1 MKLTRRQQ
9 DIYDYLHENA
19 ERFAH
24 PPTYDE
30 LCQQLGLSSRG
41 SLHKHIQAL
50 IEAGLV
56 EPMEG
61 RQGIRL
67 VEWQQAD
74 TGIPHM
80 GAIAAGRPIE
90 ALAQP
95 EFLPLPEFLLSKHPC
110 YALTVKG
117 ESMIEAG
124 IMDGDLVVIEKRDNA
139 RNGEIVVA
147 LINDAEATLKRL
159 QNNHDGSVTLI
170 AENSAMPPMT
180 YAAEQ
185 VQIQGV
191 LLSLLRRY

>member
-9 DIYDYLHENA
+9 DIYDYLHNNA
-19 ERFAH
+19 ESFVH

-61 RQGIRL
+61 RWGIRL
-67 VEWQQAD
+67 VEWEQVD
-74 TGIPHM
+74 GGIPHL
-80 GAIAAGRPIE
+80 GDIAAGRPIQ
-90 ALAQP
+90 AIPQP
-95 EFLPLPEFLLSKHPC
+95 EFLPVPDFLLSKRPC

-124 IMDGDLVVIEKRDNA
+124 IMDGDLVIIEKRDTA

-147 LINDAEATLKRL
+147 LINNEEATLKRQ
-159 QNNHDGSVTLI
+159 QNNHDGTVTLI
-170 AENSAMPPMT
+170 PENRAMEPMT
-180 YAAEQ
+180 YPAEQ

-191 LLSLLRRY
+191 LVSLLRRY